1 MRRAVILDFQTGVR
15 DKSPYARAILVMDGK
30 HYLFDMTTLTAVNHY
45 QHGITECMAFK
56 CDRKGKV
63 KSWSETYVRQNHRR
77 VNRKNLMEC
86 IQDFCELAD
95 FKKSKGL
102 M

>member
-1 MRRAVILDFQTGVR
+1 MRRAVILDFQTGIR
-15 DKSPYARAILVMDGK
+15 GKSPYARAILMLDGK
-30 HYLFDMTTLTAVNHY
+30 HYLFDMTSLTIAPY
-45 QHGITECMAFK
+45 KRGITECMAFK

-63 KSWSETYVRQNHRR
+63 KNWSETYVRQNHLG

-86 IQDFCELAD
+86 IQDFCDLAD
-95 FKKSKGL
+95 FEKSKGL

>member
-1 MRRAVILDFQTGVR
+1 MRRGVILDFRIGVR
-15 DKSPYARAILVMDGK
+15 DESPYARAILVLDGK
-30 HYLFDMTTLTAVNHY
+30 HYLFDMTSLTIAPY
-45 QHGITECMAFK
+45 KRGITECMAFK

-63 KSWSETYVRQNHRR
+63 KSWSETYVRQNHLE

-86 IQDFCELAD
+86 IRNFCDIAD
-95 FKKSKGL
+95 FEKSKGW